1 MRRIRRPLGPEEKAL
16 WSAIART
23 VRPLHAQI
31 AAPAEIAEDRP
42 SESVK
47 LPTPPARIEPFAVAS
62 RTGPEP
68 RTALITVGEPVLRM
82 DARTFAKM
90 RRGRLSPE
98 ARIDLHGMTVAEAHS
113 ALIAFLMRSQGAGH
127 RLVLVITGK
136 GKAGPGADDGPSRGG
151 VLRHQVPHWL
161 RLAPLGPRVL
171 QVAEAHLSH
180 GGAGALYVYLRR
192 SA

>member
-1 MRRIRRPLGPEEKAL
+1 MRRSRRPLAPDDAAL
-16 WSAIART
+16 WSEVAST
-23 VRPLHAQI
+23 VRPMPRKPRAPLDMPVSAGQKPAPVTAPPVQDRLAPFEISARAPKEPRVTI
-31 AAPAEIAEDRP
+31 AAQKD
-42 SESVK
+42 
-47 LPTPPARIEPFAVAS
+47 
-62 RTGPEP
+62 
-68 RTALITVGEPVLRM
+68 PVLRM
-82 DARTFAKM
+82 DARVYVRM

-113 ALIAFLMRSQGAGH
+113 ALTGFVLHAHGAGL

-136 GKAGPGADDGPSRGG
+136 GKSGAGGGLSRGG

-161 RLAPLGPRVL
+161 HLPPLGPRVL

-192 SA
+192 GG